1 MSRKR
6 SSLFRQVRKRD
17 PAPKHHHHVY
27 VVQLK
32 EDVAKLSRVKSEN
45 PNRNPELPCVYVGMT
60 GLDPEERFQNHLKG
74 IKSSYYVKNFAIKL
88 LPDLYTYLNPMPFDA
103 AVEMEKDLA
112 EDLRSQGY
120 TVTGGH

>member
-1 MSRKR
+1 
-6 SSLFRQVRKRD
+6 
-17 PAPKHHHHVY
+17 
-27 VVQLK
+27 
-32 EDVAKLSRVKSEN
+32 
-45 PNRNPELPCVYVGMT
+45 MT